1 VAQNILILSLTRM
14 GDLIQ
19 TTPLIQGLKDKHPNA
34 RITLMVSSDF
44 KDAVS
49 LIPEVD
55 DSIVFN
61 LRQFKDSNEWEDES
75 WVKIYRYI
83 ESELNSIRNKDYDL
97 LVNLSHS
104 RFSALMVHYLKVQNV
119 IGFHCSATGD
129 RMTGHPWMQYFG
141 TEPFNRKFNEF
152 NLVEIFSRSAGIN
165 MAGREIQVIE
175 NGTDFCSDEGGI
187 FNLSKSDDDLIVG
200 FQIGSS
206 LENRRWSTAS
216 FAKLADLLVEK
227 LNAQILLFGVASE
240 SKSAADMMELTNN
253 KARVTDL
260 TGKTDLKQLTGLL
273 KGCDYLVTNDTG
285 TMHLAAALNTKIIG
299 LFFAHAHPFETA
311 PFSSGH
317 LIFQARISCA
327 PCSYGVH
334 CSNIVCV
341 EKVLPEHILTFV
353 ENHIEHKTWQL
364 SSDLI
369 NASELNVYETV
380 TSAQGLIRLKPVIRH
395 DLELE
400 DVFRLAYSILWR
412 ETLVEGASASL
423 KDLQE
428 LLKDYK
434 KSDSITIG
442 ELLKNKTELLKTVE
456 ALGKEGAR
464 LCEDIVKSAS
474 HALPVKLVRFGEEIQ
489 KIDEKI
495 ELTGMAHPELKP
507 ITDMFTKRKENLMGS
522 DISRL
527 GIESRKCYT
536 LLRNESHRM
545 IEILTTEDGG
555 VLYSTHK
562 SIRVAVPGR

>member
-1 VAQNILILSLTRM
+1 MARNILILSLTRM

-19 TTPLIQGLKDKHPNA
+19 TTPLIQGLKDKYPDA

-44 KDAVS
+44 EDAVS
-49 LIPEVD
+49 LIPGVD
-55 DSIVFN
+55 DSLVFN
-61 LRQFKDSNEWEDES
+61 LRQFKDPSAWEDES

-83 ESELNSIRNKDYDL
+83 ESELNSIRDKNYDL

-104 RFSALMVHYLKVQNV
+104 RFSALMVHYLKVKNV

-129 RMTGHPWMQYFG
+129 RLTGHPWMQYFG
-141 TEPFNRKFNEF
+141 TEPFNRNFNEF
-152 NLVEIFSRSAGIN
+152 NLVEIFSRSSDID
-165 MAGREIQVIE
+165 MTGREIQVLE
-175 NGTDFCSDEGGI
+175 SSTDSCSDQEGL
-187 FNLSKSDDDLIVG
+187 FNFSKSDDDLVIG

-227 LNAQILLFGVASE
+227 LNVRILLFGVASE
-240 SKSAADMMELTNN
+240 SKSAAEMIQLVSN
-253 KARVTDL
+253 KDRVTDL

-353 ENHIEHKTWQL
+353 ENHIEHKKWQMP
-364 SSDLI
+364 SDLI

-380 TSAQGLIRLKPVIRH
+380 TSSDGLIRLKPVIRH
-395 DLELE
+395 ALELE
-400 DVFRLAYSILWR
+400 DIFRLAYSVLWR
-412 ETLVEGASASL
+412 EALVPETSTNILS
-423 KDLQE
+423 LQE
-428 LLKDYK
+428 LLEEYEN
-434 KSDSITIG
+434 SDSQTVR
-442 ELLKNKTELLKTVE
+442 ELLGNKMELLETIE
-456 ALGKEGAR
+456 ALGEEGAR
-464 LCEDIVKSAS
+464 LCEGIVKSAA
-474 HALPVKLVRFGEEIQ
+474 HALPVKLVRFGDEIQ

-527 GIESRKCYT
+527 GIESQKCYT
-536 LLRNESHRM
+536 LLRNESRRM
-545 IEILTTEDGG
+545 IEILTAEDVG
-555 VLYSTHK
+555 VSYSTHS

>member
-44 KDAVS
+44 EDVVS
-49 LIPEVD
+49 LIPGVD
-55 DSIVFN
+55 DSIIFN

-83 ESELNSIRNKDYDL
+83 ESKLNSIRDKDYDL

-104 RFSALMVHYLKVQNV
+104 RFSALMVHYLKVQNI
-119 IGFHCSATGD
+119 IGFHCSDTGD

-141 TEPFNRKFNEF
+141 TEPFNRNFNEF
-152 NLVEIFSRSAGIN
+152 NLVEIFSRSADLD
-165 MAGREIQVIE
+165 MTGREIQVL
-175 NGTDFCSDEGGI
+175 GGSTDFFSDEGVA
-187 FNLSKSDDDLIVG
+187 FNSPKSDHDLVIG

-216 FAKLADLLVEK
+216 FAELADLLVEK
-227 LNAQILLFGVASE
+227 FNARILLFGVASE
-240 SKSAADMMELTNN
+240 SKSAAEMMQLTNN
-253 KARVTDL
+253 KGRVADL

-273 KGCDYLVTNDTG
+273 KECDYLVTNDTG

-334 CSNIVCV
+334 CSNIVCI
-341 EKVLPEHILTFV
+341 EKVLPEHILRFV

-364 SSDLI
+364 PSDLI

-400 DVFRLAYSILWR
+400 DIFRLAYSVLWR
-412 ETLVEGASASL
+412 EILVAGASPCINS
-423 KDLQE
+423 LQE
-428 LLKDYK
+428 LLEDYK
-434 KSDSITIG
+434 SSDSRTIG
-442 ELLKNKTELLKTVE
+442 ELLKNKTKLLETIE
-456 ALGKEGAR
+456 AFGKEGAR
-464 LCEDIVKSAS
+464 LCEGIVKSAA
-474 HALPVKLVRFGEEIQ
+474 HALPVKLVRFGEDIQ

-495 ELTGMAHPELKP
+495 ELTGMANPEVKP

-522 DISRL
+522 DISKL

-536 LLRNESHRM
+536 LLRNESRRM
-545 IEILTTEDGG
+545 IEILTAEDVGSS
-555 VLYSTHK
+555 YSTHN

>member
-1 VAQNILILSLTRM
+1 MARNILILSLTRM

-19 TTPLIQGLKDKHPNA
+19 TTPLIQGLKDKHRNA

-44 KDAVS
+44 EDAVS
-49 LIPEVD
+49 LIPGVD

-83 ESELNSIRNKDYDL
+83 ESKLNGIRNKDFDL

-104 RFSALMVHYLKVQNV
+104 RFSALMVHYLKVKNV
-119 IGFHCSATGD
+119 IGFYCNATGD

-141 TEPFNRKFNEF
+141 TEPFNRNFNEF
-152 NLVEIFSRSAGIN
+152 NLVEIFSRSAGID
-165 MAGREIQVIE
+165 MTGREIQVLE
-175 NGTDFCSDEGGI
+175 NRTDICSDEGVPSD
-187 FNLSKSDDDLIVG
+187 FPKSDDALIIG

-227 LNAQILLFGVASE
+227 LNARILIFGVASE
-240 SKSAADMMELTNN
+240 SKSAKEMIQLTKN
-253 KARVTDL
+253 KDQVTDL
-260 TGKTDLKQLTGLL
+260 TGKTDLKQLSSLL
-273 KGCDYLVTNDTG
+273 KDCDYLVTNDTG

-317 LIFQARISCA
+317 LVFQARISCA

-334 CSNIVCV
+334 CSNVVCV

-353 ENHIEHKTWQL
+353 ENHIEHKVWKL
-364 SSDLI
+364 PSDLI

-400 DVFRLAYSILWR
+400 DVFRLAYSVLWR
-412 ETLVEGASASL
+412 ETLVVGTSANLNS
-423 KDLQE
+423 LQE
-428 LLKDYK
+428 LLEDYK
-434 KSDSITIG
+434 NSDSRTIE
-442 ELLKNKTELLKTVE
+442 ELLKNKTELLEAIE

-464 LCEDIVKSAS
+464 LCDGIVKSATY
-474 HALPVKLVRFGEEIQ
+474 ALSVKLVRFGEDIQ

-536 LLRNESHRM
+536 LLRNESRRM
-545 IEILTTEDGG
+545 IEILTAEHVG
-555 VLYSTHK
+555 VPYSTHK

>member
-44 KDAVS
+44 EDVVS
-49 LIPEVD
+49 LIPGVD
-55 DSIVFN
+55 DSIIFN

-83 ESELNSIRNKDYDL
+83 ESKLNSIRNKDYDL

-104 RFSALMVHYLKVQNV
+104 RFSALMVHYLKVQNI
-119 IGFHCSATGD
+119 IGFHCSDTGD

-141 TEPFNRKFNEF
+141 TEPFNRNFNEF
-152 NLVEIFSRSAGIN
+152 NLVEIFSRSADLD
-165 MAGREIQVIE
+165 MTGREIQVL
-175 NGTDFCSDEGGI
+175 GGSTDFFSDEGVA
-187 FNLSKSDDDLIVG
+187 FNSPKSDHDLVIG

-216 FAKLADLLVEK
+216 FAELADLLVEK
-227 LNAQILLFGVASE
+227 FNARILLFGVASE
-240 SKSAADMMELTNN
+240 SKSAAEMMQLTNN
-253 KARVTDL
+253 KGRVTDL

-273 KGCDYLVTNDTG
+273 KECDYLVTNDTG

-334 CSNIVCV
+334 CSNIVCI
-341 EKVLPEHILTFV
+341 EKVLPEHILRFV

-364 SSDLI
+364 PSDLI

-400 DVFRLAYSILWR
+400 DIFRLAYSVLWR
-412 ETLVEGASASL
+412 EILVAGASPCINS
-423 KDLQE
+423 LQE
-428 LLKDYK
+428 LLEDYK
-434 KSDSITIG
+434 SSDSRTIG
-442 ELLKNKTELLKTVE
+442 ELLKNKTKLLETIE
-456 ALGKEGAR
+456 AFGKEGAR
-464 LCEDIVKSAS
+464 LCEGIVKSAA
-474 HALPVKLVRFGEEIQ
+474 HALPVKLVRFGEDIQ

-495 ELTGMAHPELKP
+495 ELTGMANPEVKP

-522 DISRL
+522 DISKL

-536 LLRNESHRM
+536 LLRNESRRM
-545 IEILTTEDGG
+545 IEILTAEDVGSS
-555 VLYSTHK
+555 YSTHN

>member
-1 VAQNILILSLTRM
+1 M

-44 KDAVS
+44 EDVVS
-49 LIPEVD
+49 LIPGVD
-55 DSIVFN
+55 DSIIFN

-83 ESELNSIRNKDYDL
+83 ESKLNSIRDKDYDL

-104 RFSALMVHYLKVQNV
+104 RFSALMVHYLKVQNI
-119 IGFHCSATGD
+119 IGFHCSDTGD

-141 TEPFNRKFNEF
+141 TEPFNRNFNEF
-152 NLVEIFSRSAGIN
+152 NLVEIFSRSADLD
-165 MAGREIQVIE
+165 MTGREIQVL
-175 NGTDFCSDEGGI
+175 GGSTDFFSDEGVA
-187 FNLSKSDDDLIVG
+187 FNSPKSDHDLVIG

-216 FAKLADLLVEK
+216 FAELADLLVEK
-227 LNAQILLFGVASE
+227 FNARILLFGVASE
-240 SKSAADMMELTNN
+240 SKSAAEMMQLTNN
-253 KARVTDL
+253 KGRVTDL

-273 KGCDYLVTNDTG
+273 KECDYLVTNDTG

-334 CSNIVCV
+334 CSNIVCI
-341 EKVLPEHILTFV
+341 EKVLPEHILRFV

-364 SSDLI
+364 PSDLI

-400 DVFRLAYSILWR
+400 DIFRLAYSVLWR
-412 ETLVEGASASL
+412 EILVAGASPCINS
-423 KDLQE
+423 LQE
-428 LLKDYK
+428 LLEDYK
-434 KSDSITIG
+434 SSDSRTIG
-442 ELLKNKTELLKTVE
+442 ELLKNKTKLLETIE
-456 ALGKEGAR
+456 AFGKEGAR
-464 LCEDIVKSAS
+464 LCEGIVKSAA
-474 HALPVKLVRFGEEIQ
+474 HALPVKLVRFGEDIQ

-495 ELTGMAHPELKP
+495 ELTGMANPEVKP

-522 DISRL
+522 DISKL

-536 LLRNESHRM
+536 LLRNESRRM
-545 IEILTTEDGG
+545 IEILTAEDVGSS
-555 VLYSTHK
+555 YSTHN